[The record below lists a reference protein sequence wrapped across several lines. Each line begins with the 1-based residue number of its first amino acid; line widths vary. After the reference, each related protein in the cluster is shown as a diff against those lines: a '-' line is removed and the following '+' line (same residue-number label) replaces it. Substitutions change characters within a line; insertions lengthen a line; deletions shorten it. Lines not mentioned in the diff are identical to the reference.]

1 MKLLQRLIIFA
12 VFVGI
17 FFLIVAYARGYRLDF
32 TKQTV
37 SSTGIIAV
45 TSNPKAAKIFIN
57 GELAGATDTSLTM
70 PPGRYTIEVKKD
82 GYMPWKRELT
92 LKGELVMAADALL
105 FPLNPSLTPLT
116 NLGVGKI
123 IPIDQTGKLLLF
135 SETGN
140 EEKDGIYVFD
150 QNKKPFSL
158 FPPLKLLILKKNLP
172 PNVELLQSR
181 VTFSPDFKEGIF
193 EFVEGETTVVAY
205 DFGFEEEVKEPFD
218 VTTSMVSLVAAW
230 DEERQQE
237 ALKILETLH
246 REIRP
251 VASDSF
257 NIISFAPDKTKFMYE
272 VTKPVA
278 LPLVIK
284 PALISANQERE
295 ERDLEP
301 GKLYIYDIK
310 EDKNFRLNIQDEDF
324 GGEDD
329 TEHLWRKNIERYIMW
344 YPDSRHIALNE
355 NAQISIMDYDN
366 TNRQVVYSGPHEQH
380 FLDITT
386 DGKLLILA
394 NLNPQTNKSPDIYA
408 VGIK

>member
-158 FPPLKLLILKKNLP
+158 FPPSSFSFSEKP
-172 PNVELLQSR
+172 APNVELLSH
-181 VTFSPDFKEGIF
+181 
-193 EFVEGETTVVAY
+193 A
-205 DFGFEEEVKEPFD
+205 
-218 VTTSMVSLVAAW
+218 
-230 DEERQQE
+230 
-237 ALKILETLH
+237 
-246 REIRP
+246 
-251 VASDSF
+251 
-257 NIISFAPDKTKFMYE
+257 
-272 VTKPVA
+272 
-278 LPLVIK
+278 
-284 PALISANQERE
+284 
-295 ERDLEP
+295 
-301 GKLYIYDIK
+301 
-310 EDKNFRLNIQDEDF
+310 
-324 GGEDD
+324 
-329 TEHLWRKNIERYIMW
+329 
-344 YPDSRHIALNE
+344 
-355 NAQISIMDYDN
+355 
-366 TNRQVVYSGPHEQH
+366 
-380 FLDITT
+380 
-386 DGKLLILA
+386 
-394 NLNPQTNKSPDIYA
+394 
-408 VGIK
+408 